1 MDAAHGK
8 TVRPIVA
15 RKRTYAIGL
24 FPDAGRQSRTAGKRR
39 RGPTTTVHADTR
51 QTSRIPGAVARSRR
65 KRAIAMRNAAEREQ
79 VQFTIQN
86 AKFTINGF
94 SSRVRFH
101 RCHSEAKPKNLL
113 ISNIHSSSA
122 RPGRLRGSHLRC
134 EPAPGARVETLAS
147 ALPHQRNSRNVGH
160 ACRNVMLS
168 ESNRR
173 TQRPLAVS
181 ASQGGERQTKCS
193 QESMRDNR
201 ESDSSSIFR
210 SPQNDELLN
219 CSQTPRQT
227 GICNWRQRG
236 KVEGKDVRGG
246 RGLQR

>member
-65 KRAIAMRNAAEREQ
+65 KIAIAQRNAAEREQ

-86 AKFTINGF
+86 AKFTINRF

-101 RCHSEAKPKNLL
+101 RCHSEAEPKNLL
-113 ISNIHSSSA
+113 ISNIHSSCA
-122 RPGRLRGSHLRC
+122 RPGRLRGSRFQR
-134 EPAPGARVETLAS
+134 EPAPGARVATLAS

-168 ESNRR
+168 KAKHLIQILRR
-173 TQRPLAVS
+173 S
-181 ASQGGERQTKCS
+181 A
-193 QESMRDNR
+193 
-201 ESDSSSIFR
+201 
-210 SPQNDELLN
+210 PQNDKLLN

-227 GICNWRQRG
+227 GVVNYSFLFPI
-236 KVEGKDVRGG
+236 
-246 RGLQR
+246 LSIF